1 MQYIANGPNIPNT
14 LVDAH
19 EEGRVVFF
27 CGAGISRPAGLPLFD
42 KLVDKIYNN
51 LGTQQNV
58 TEAKAYENKQYDN
71 TLNLLEVR
79 YPNGRQRVRE
89 ALAQSLIPDLTV
101 GGATTTHSALLDL
114 ARSRDGSVHLV
125 TTNFD
130 RIFNHLISEQNLQ
143 INEYAA
149 PCLPIP
155 KNSRWDGLVYLH
167 GLLPKESEKN
177 ALNQLVVTS
186 GDFGLAYLSDRWAA
200 RFVSDL
206 FKNFIVCFVGYGI
219 NDPVLRYLMDALAA
233 DRMLGEIA
241 PQAYAFGS
249 YSTDENAEDKD
260 REPQQK
266 IDWETKGVI
275 PILYDGANHHSGLH
289 DTLRLWAETY
299 RDGIPGKERIVVQ
312 YAQARPSAST
322 QQDDYVERM
331 MWALSDASGLPAKRF
346 AELEPVPLLEWLEEF
361 SKQHFGHHD
370 LSRFGISSRQKLDKK
385 LKFSM
390 LCRPASYQHTP
401 RMSLTFNGMGG
412 SDWDSIMFH
421 LASWLLRHLN
431 DPQLLLW
438 IVHNG
443 GQLQNQLVLMI
454 ESKLDEFA
462 KLEKESNT
470 FELDRI
476 NYSSPNA
483 IPCPPMRILWNLI
496 LTGRVKFFQDEI
508 SFDRWKER
516 LERDGFNTM
525 LRLEFRELLAPR
537 IRLERSFQLSYP
549 QDSST
554 RITCTN
560 IDQIV
565 NWELVLKTDG
575 VCYLLPDIQKL
586 VIWKTVL
593 VELFADLQQLL
604 RDALD
609 LQNELGVSDSLRDCS
624 YWSLPSISPHHQ
636 NHNSDNNWILL

>member
-361 SKQHFGHHD
+361 SKQRFGHHD

-508 SFDRWKER
+508 SFDRWKKR